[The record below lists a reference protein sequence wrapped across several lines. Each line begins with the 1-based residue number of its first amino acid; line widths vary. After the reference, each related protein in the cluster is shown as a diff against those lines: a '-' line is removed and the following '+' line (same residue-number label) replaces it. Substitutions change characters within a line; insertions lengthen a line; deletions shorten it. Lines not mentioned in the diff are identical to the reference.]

1 MIVFFVRVHPHLK
14 ISGRK
19 EKGDVQ
25 ITAAITVA
33 GPEMNNKNMHKH
45 EIEVAYSAAQVDG
58 VAPKI
63 LVRTTLFLHRFRP
76 YN

>member
-1 MIVFFVRVHPHLK
+1 M
-14 ISGRK
+14 
-19 EKGDVQ
+19 Q